1 MAWEVTGSM
10 VAPVVILP
18 NGHAVKW
25 LSEHLCVYLWSQAA
39 LNLSQSAAVL
49 IEKKMQNWLKCQKI
63 RFSSSKQDINIIS
76 AYHPISPSKGLEDIA
91 EEERER
97 TESQRMGAV
106 L

>member
-49 IEKKMQNWLKCQKI
+49 IEKKN
-63 RFSSSKQDINIIS
+63 
-76 AYHPISPSKGLEDIA
+76 A
-91 EEERER
+91 EL
-97 TESQRMGAV
+97 AKVPKNKVFV